1 VSPKRSDHRSARGS
15 AQRGDEEALYRQHH
29 EALVRMVRGRLR
41 VSQEVAEDAVSFAW
55 MQLVRTQPGRE
66 NVVGWL
72 YTVAKYE
79 AFATMRRAQREAPA
93 EQLPP
98 TAAPGSVEAVAEARE
113 TVVALRRL
121 KPQQRL
127 VLTLKAQG
135 YSYNEI
141 AALTGKTYTWVNRHL
156 TEGRKAAR
164 RLEQE

>member
-1 VSPKRSDHRSARGS
+1 MPSQRSDQRSANGS
-15 AQRGDEEALYRQHH
+15 AQRGDEEVLYRQHH

-79 AFATMRRAQREAPA
+79 VFATMRRAQREATV
-93 EQLPP
+93 EELPP
-98 TAAPGSVEAVAEARE
+98 MAAPGSVEGIVEARE
-113 TVVALRRL
+113 TMVSLRGL
-121 KPQQRL
+121 KAHQRL
-127 VLTLKAQG
+127 VLIMKAEG
-135 YSYNEI
+135 FSYNEI

-156 TEGRKAAR
+156 TEGRRAAR
-164 RLEQE
+164 RLEEE